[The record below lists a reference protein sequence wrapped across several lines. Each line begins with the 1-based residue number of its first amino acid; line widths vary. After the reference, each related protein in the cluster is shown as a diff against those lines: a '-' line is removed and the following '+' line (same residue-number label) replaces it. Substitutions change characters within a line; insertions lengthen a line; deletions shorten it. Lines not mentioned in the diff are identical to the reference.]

1 MNRRSSQMTET
12 GLSSKST
19 NFRRQWNFNMP
30 RMFSMVHIIQIVYG
44 HFIETFISFLVP
56 VTAGCSKM
64 TQGLFYLILLII
76 SFMNPVFVWAWKKG
90 INQLVLQKLCD
101 KFNRRKAE
109 GAILLDTRWKKICE
123 LSIFAFIEV
132 SFQFIFKSCK
142 ECIGSLFKRQGDWL
156 EWKYAIVGL

>member
-1 MNRRSSQMTET
+1 MDI
-12 GLSSKST
+12 LSRLS
-19 NFRRQWNFNMP
+19 
-30 RMFSMVHIIQIVYG
+30 YL
-44 HFIETFISFLVP
+44 LVP